1 MTQHMEYDRDHG
13 TRYVGVW
20 YGGSNYAAPD
30 PDRDLEPFD
39 SIRQA
44 GRVLQARDGNDDGT
58 TPCSERGEI
67 HLYRRAYHDQGPD
80 VVLTLGPRGG
90 IRRE

>member
-1 MTQHMEYDRDHG
+1 MTTKYFG
-13 TRYVGVW
+13 LW

-30 PDRDLEPFD
+30 PACDGELFD
-39 SIRQA
+39 SIRHA
-44 GRVLQARDGNDDGT
+44 GRVLQARDDNDQGD

-67 HLYRRAYHDQGPD
+67 HLYRGGEYHENGPD

-90 IRRE
+90 VRRA